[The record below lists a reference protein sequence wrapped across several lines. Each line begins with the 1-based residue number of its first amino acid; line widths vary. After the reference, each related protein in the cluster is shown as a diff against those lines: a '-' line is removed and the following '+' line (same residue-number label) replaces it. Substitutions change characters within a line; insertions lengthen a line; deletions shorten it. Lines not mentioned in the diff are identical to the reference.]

1 MELGPILSSLRRNK
15 VGATLIAL
23 QIALTLAVLCN
34 ALFIIE
40 EQTALSRAPSG
51 VADESSVFIISNQ
64 WVGEAADM
72 AAREQTDLASLRALP
87 QVVDATISP
96 VQPLGGRG
104 MGEDITIH
112 PDRFGSGAFAA
123 EFPVDDHALN
133 TLGLRLIAGRNFRP
147 EDILIQHG
155 FSDHYTSWGSVIV
168 TRGLART
175 LDPSGNVLGRLA
187 SIRPS
192 SATATIIGVVDRF
205 GSSQFAGNS
214 SIGGNSILVPL
225 LWADSNFFYFV
236 RAKPGQLG
244 PAMLAARNGLYK
256 NSRQRTIVRMQ
267 SLADAR
273 RDFYRGARG
282 EALLMAV
289 ISAIL
294 LGVTAFG
301 ILGLTSYW
309 VSQRRRQ
316 IGIRRAL
323 GATAGSILRYFQ
335 TENLLIVGTG
345 SVLGILLGLAA
356 NLWMVRSIALTRLP
370 PVYLIVGT
378 IVVLTLGQIAV
389 LWPALRAS
397 AVPPAIAARG
407 AL

>member
-40 EQTALSRAPSG
+40 QQTALSRAPSG
-51 VADESSVFIISNQ
+51 VADESSVFVIANQ

-87 QVVDATISP
+87 EVADATLSP

-112 PDRFGSGAFAA
+112 PDRPRGGSMTAV
-123 EFPVDDHALN
+123 FPVDDHALN

-147 EDILIQHG
+147 EDILIRHG
-155 FSDHYTSWGSVIV
+155 VNDNYPSWGSVIV
-168 TRGLART
+168 TRGLARE
-175 LDPSGNVLGRLA
+175 LDPSGNVLGRTAAL
-187 SIRPS
+187 RPGS
-192 SATATIIGVVDRF
+192 TTATIIGVVERF
-205 GSSQFAGNS
+205 GPSQFAGNS
-214 SIGGNSILVPL
+214 ASGANSILVPL
-225 LWADSNFFYFV
+225 LWADSSFFYLV
-236 RAKPGQLG
+236 RAKPGQLAA
-244 PAMLAARNGLYK
+244 AMLAARNGLYK
-256 NSRQRTIVRMQ
+256 NSRQRTIASMQ

-273 RDFYRGARG
+273 LDFYRGARG
-282 EALLMAV
+282 EALLMGV
-289 ISAIL
+289 ISSIL

-301 ILGLTSYW
+301 MLGLTSYW
-309 VSQRRRQ
+309 VTQRRRQ

-335 TENLLIVGTG
+335 TENLLIVGAG
-345 SVLGILLGLAA
+345 SVLGVLMGQAA
-356 NLWMVRSIALTRLP
+356 NLWMVRSVALTRLP
-370 PVYLIVGT
+370 PLYLIVGT
-378 IVVLTLGQIAV
+378 LVVLTLGQIAV

-407 AL
+407 A

>member
-1 MELGPILSSLRRNK
+1 
-15 VGATLIAL
+15 
-23 QIALTLAVLCN
+23 LCN

-40 EQTALSRAPSG
+40 QQTALSRAPSG

-87 QVVDATISP
+87 PVADATLSP
-96 VQPLGGRG
+96 TQPLGGRG

-112 PDRFGSGAFAA
+112 PDRPGSGAFVA

-147 EDILIQHG
+147 EDILIQRG
-155 FSDHYTSWGSVIV
+155 LSDHYASLGGVIV
-168 TRGLART
+168 TRGLALT
-175 LDPSGNVLGRLA
+175 LDPSGNVLGRVAL
-187 SIRPS
+187 IRPGN
-192 SATATIIGVVDRF
+192 ATATIIGVVDRF
-205 GSSQFAGNS
+205 GASQFAGNS
-214 SIGGNSILVPL
+214 SIGRNSILEPL

-236 RAKPGQLG
+236 RARPGQLAA
-244 PAMLAARNGLYK
+244 AMLAARNVLYK

-282 EALLMAV
+282 EALLMGV

-316 IGIRRAL
+316 IGTRRAL
-323 GATAGSILRYFQ
+323 GATTGNILRYFQ

-345 SVLGILLGLAA
+345 SLVGILLGAGA
-356 NLWMVRSIALTRLP
+356 NLWMVRNTALERLP
-370 PVYLIVGT
+370 PSYLVLGT
-378 IVVLTLGQIAV
+378 IVVLVLGQISV

-407 AL
+407 A

>member
-1 MELGPILSSLRRNK
+1 MQLGPILSSLRRNK
-15 VGATLIAL
+15 VGAALIAL
-23 QIALTLAVLCN
+23 QIALTLAVLSN

-40 EQTALSRAPSG
+40 QQTALSRAPSG
-51 VADESSVFIISNQ
+51 VADESSLFTISNQ
-64 WVGEAADM
+64 WIGAPADM

-87 QVVDATISP
+87 QVADATISP

-112 PDRFGSGAFAA
+112 PDRPRSGAMTAV
-123 EFPVDDHALN
+123 FPVDDHALN
-133 TLGLRLIAGRNFRP
+133 TLGLRLIAGRNFRA

-155 FSDHYTSWGSVIV
+155 FIDNYTSLGSVIV
-168 TRGLART
+168 TQGLART
-175 LDPSGNVLGRLA
+175 LEPGGNVLGHLA
-187 SIRPS
+187 SLRPGS
-192 SATATIIGVVDRF
+192 TTATIIGVVERF
-205 GSSQFAGNS
+205 GPSQSAESS
-214 SIGGNSILVPL
+214 SIGANSILLPQ
-225 LWADSNFFYFV
+225 LWADSNIFYFV
-236 RAKPGQLG
+236 RAKPGQVTA
-244 PAMLAARNGLYK
+244 AMLAARAELYK

-273 RDFYRGARG
+273 LDFYRGARG
-282 EALLMAV
+282 EALLMGV

-316 IGIRRAL
+316 IGVRRAL
-323 GATAGSILRYFQ
+323 GATMGSILRYFQ
-335 TENLLIVGTG
+335 TENLLIVGAG
-345 SVLGILLGLAA
+345 SVLGVLLGAAA

-370 PVYLIVGT
+370 PLYLIVGT

-397 AVPPAIAARG
+397 AVPPAIAARS
-407 AL
+407 A

>member
-1 MELGPILSSLRRNK
+1 MLELGPILSSLRRNK

-23 QIALTLAVLCN
+23 QIALTLGVLCN

-40 EQTALSRAPSG
+40 QQTAVSRAPSG
-51 VADESSVFIISNQ
+51 VADESSVFMISNQ
-64 WVGEAADM
+64 WVGGAADM

-87 QVVDATISP
+87 QVADATLSP
-96 VQPLGGRG
+96 VQPFGGRG

-112 PDRFGSGAFAA
+112 PERPRAGSLTA

-147 EDILIQHG
+147 EDILIAHG
-155 FSDHYTSWGSVIV
+155 VGDNYPSLGGVIV
-168 TRGLART
+168 TRALARE
-175 LDPSGNVLGRLA
+175 LDPSGDVLGRTAAL
-187 SIRPS
+187 RPGVT
-192 SATATIIGVVDRF
+192 TATIIGVVDRL
-205 GSSQFAGNS
+205 GTGNA
-214 SIGGNSILVPL
+214 ILEPL
-225 LWADSNFFYFV
+225 LWADANFFYIV
-236 RAKPGQLG
+236 RAKPGQLAA
-244 PAMLAARNGLYK
+244 AMLAARSGLYK
-256 NSRQRTIVRMQ
+256 ISRARTIVSMQ

-273 RDFYRGARG
+273 LDFYRGARG

-309 VSQRRRQ
+309 VAQRRRQ

-323 GATAGSILRYFQ
+323 GATAGNILRYFQ
-335 TENLLIVGTG
+335 TENLLIVGAG
-345 SVLGILLGLAA
+345 SALGIVLGLGA
-356 NLWMVRSIALTRLP
+356 NLWLVRSIALTRLP
-370 PVYLIVGT
+370 PVYLITGT
-378 IVVLTLGQIAV
+378 IVVLTIGQSAV

-397 AVPPAIAARG
+397 AVPPALAARS
-407 AL
+407 A